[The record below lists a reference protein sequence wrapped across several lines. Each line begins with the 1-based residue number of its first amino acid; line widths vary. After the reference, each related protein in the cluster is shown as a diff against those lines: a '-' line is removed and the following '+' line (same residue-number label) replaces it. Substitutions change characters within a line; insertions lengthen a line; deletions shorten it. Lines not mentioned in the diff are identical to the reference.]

1 MTGDHIYCP
10 VMRPAALCASLL
22 TAATRSLALSTST
35 TRLVSSS
42 SFSAKMV
49 DYRELTNQLVAKMK
63 QEDDLRNTAYDR
75 SWELNAAL
83 IRVEMAHEEVLSS
96 PDKKELISILEK
108 EEESLDKLFRETA
121 LSPDMYNNI
130 VHNPSGN
137 DEITAIHERAPRR
150 GNIDYKMESYA
161 RYKSVRYYLNE
172 NNGLLSPKA
181 PCFSGKRSILTDEEY
196 LGGACI
202 GLCHDLSKI
211 AVSRASNAMSD
222 PTAVKFVHFAR
233 DTVSNI
239 LQELLEFDWRNS
251 PLRRKYDSTKYALK
265 QLETVLYELSV
276 AGALGGHNLKSEDG
290 PKQKRIKVDAENN
303 SNEKEEGKDTDTGT
317 SALNTFRQDITEIK
331 ERMDHRDKLRETLIK
346 SSRDAQ
352 KAAKNSIFAMHRGNT
367 KSAVQLLLDCENCV
381 RNDLLPIVKE
391 EPTLRGGSFSNV
403 LEEYVEGKLFYC
415 WLHGNGEDESGDSNN
430 KPAGKI
436 LSFDDITLPITVD
449 EYIGGLCDLTGE
461 IGRFAVARGTVR
473 DKESVKVCLETSKNI
488 YMAIRMAG
496 KLPGNINKKMNP
508 LKNSIEK
515 MERILY
521 EQSLMEMAGRKFASS
536 MEEGGFDAED

>member
-1 MTGDHIYCP
+1 
-10 VMRPAALCASLL
+10 MRPAAFCTSLF
-22 TAATRSLALSTST
+22 TAATRSFALT
-35 TRLVSSS
+35 TPTTHLVSS
-42 SFSAKMV
+42 FSQSTKMV
-49 DYRELTNQLVAKMK
+49 DYRELTNQLVTKMK
-63 QEDDLRNTAYDR
+63 QEDDLRNKAYDR

-108 EEESLDKLFRETA
+108 EEESLDNLFRETA
-121 LSPDMYNNI
+121 LSPGMYNNI

-137 DEITAIHERAPRR
+137 DEITAIHDRAPRR
-150 GNIDYKMESYA
+150 GNIDNKMESYA
-161 RYKSVRYYLNE
+161 RYKSVRYYLKE
-172 NNGLLSPKA
+172 NKRVLSPNA
-181 PCFSGKRSILTDEEY
+181 PCFAGTRNILTDEEY

-202 GLCHDLSKI
+202 GLCHDLSKV

-222 PTAVKFVHFAR
+222 PTAVQFVQDAR

-276 AGALGGHNLKSEDG
+276 AGALGGHDSVKLEEEGG
-290 PKQKRIKVDAENN
+290 PKQKRIKVDDGDN
-303 SNEKEEGKDTDTGT
+303 SDGKKEEKDKEIDT
-317 SALNTFRQDITEIK
+317 SALETFKQEIAEIK
-331 ERMDHRDKLRETLIK
+331 DRMDHRDKLRENLIK
-346 SSRDAQ
+346 KARDAQ

-367 KSAVQLLLDCENCV
+367 KSAVKLLIDCENCV
-381 RNDLLPIVKE
+381 TNDLLPIVKE

-403 LEEYVEGKLFYC
+403 LEEYVEGKLFYS
-415 WLHGNGEDESGDSNN
+415 WLHGNDNDESGDSNN

-436 LSFDDITLPITVD
+436 LTFDEITLPVTVD

-473 DKESVKVCLETSKNI
+473 DKESVKICLETSKNI

-496 KLPGNINKKMNP
+496 KLPSNINKKMNP

-521 EQSLMEMAGRKFASS
+521 EQSLMEMAGRKFESS